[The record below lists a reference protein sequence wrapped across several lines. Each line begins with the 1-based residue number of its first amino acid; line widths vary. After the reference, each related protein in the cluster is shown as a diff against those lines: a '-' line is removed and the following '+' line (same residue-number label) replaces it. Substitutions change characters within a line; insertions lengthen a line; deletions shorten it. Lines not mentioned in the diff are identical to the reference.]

1 VKRIVIIV
9 SCAVALFA
17 VPVYA
22 QSADQARAFV
32 RGLYAQYGHPKASD
46 GPNVLGPDAVKI
58 FSPQLLQLIRKSV
71 KETPKGDVGVLDF
84 DPVCSCQDPDGLRLA
99 SLDVKP
105 GASGAAVAVAMLH
118 YPDSADN
125 IRVELS
131 LKWFASGWRIDEI
144 STKDVPSLRK
154 LLTGNGVK

>member
-1 VKRIVIIV
+1 M
-9 SCAVALFA
+9 A
-17 VPVYA
+17 VPGHA
-22 QSADQARAFV
+22 QSVDQARAFV

-46 GPNVLGPDAVKI
+46 GPNVLGPGAAKI
-58 FSPQLLQLIRKSV
+58 FSPQLLQLIRKSD

-105 GASGAAVAVAMLH
+105 GAAGSAVAVAMLH
-118 YPDSADN
+118 YPDSAED

-154 LLTGNGVK
+154 LLTGVGAR

>member
-1 VKRIVIIV
+1 VKRLLIFTVFV
-9 SCAVALFA
+9 GSLMTAAA
-17 VPVYA
+17 HA
-22 QSADQARAFV
+22 QSVDQARAFV
-32 RGLYAQYGHPKASD
+32 RGIYVQYGHPKASD
-46 GPNVLGPDAVKI
+46 GPNVLGPGAAKI
-58 FSPQLLQLIRKSV
+58 FSPQLLQLIRKSD

-105 GASGAAVAVAMLH
+105 RGDGAAVAVAMLH
-118 YPDSADN
+118 YPDSAED

-131 LKWFASGWRIDEI
+131 LKWFPSGWRIDEI

-154 LLTGNGVK
+154 LLTGSVK

>member
-1 VKRIVIIV
+1 MKKLLIFLACT
-9 SCAVALFA
+9 SALIA
-17 VPVYA
+17 VPA
-22 QSADQARAFV
+22 QSQSADQARTFV

-46 GPNVLGPDAVKI
+46 GPNVLGPGAAKI
-58 FSPQLLQLIRKSV
+58 FSPQLLQLIRKSD
-71 KETPKGDVGVLDF
+71 KDTPKGDVGVLDF

-105 GASGAAVAVAMLH
+105 GAGAAVAIAMLH
-118 YPDSADN
+118 YPDSPED

-131 LKWFASGWRIDEI
+131 LKWFPNGWRIDEI

-154 LLTGNGVK
+154 LLTGEAK

>member
-1 VKRIVIIV
+1 MHKVSIRLALSFAGCMRNMVI
-9 SCAVALFA
+9 
-17 VPVYA
+17 
-22 QSADQARAFV
+22 
-32 RGLYAQYGHPKASD
+32 PKASD
-46 GPNVLGPDAVKI
+46 GLRERCWGRALAKI
-58 FSPQLLQLIRKSV
+58 FSPQLLQLTRKSD
-71 KETPKGDVGVLDF
+71 KETPKGDAGVLDF

-105 GASGAAVAVAMLH
+105 GATGSAVAVAMLH
-118 YPDSADN
+118 YPDSAED

-154 LLTGNGVK
+154 LLTGVGAR